1 VAKGDASVTEPAK
14 SGGMLDWLKSMIPG
28 YSGYQ
33 EFETRREDDR
43 KTRKF
48 LVDRLQEYKRLSQS
62 YTKNFLQ
69 SAQLDQIAKGEKL
82 RSDIDALQ
90 QKIEASVDGKSNW
103 FTQSKPDAAMSLRL
117 SQIDA
122 AIVADLERLAKFL
135 ADPEVPSLEPLVV
148 DLDKAS
154 ESLGEMRSKWERRLS
169 ILRGEN

>member
-1 VAKGDASVTEPAK
+1 MAEPAK
-14 SGGMLDWLKSMIPG
+14 SSGMLDWLKSMIPG

-33 EFETRREDDR
+33 QVEGRREDDR

-48 LVDRLQEYKRLSQS
+48 LIDRLQEYKRLSQS

-82 RSDIDALQ
+82 RADIDSLQ
-90 QKIEASVDGKSNW
+90 QKIEATVDGNSNW
-103 FTQSKPDAAMSLRL
+103 FTQSKPDPAISLKL
-117 SQIDA
+117 SQLDA
-122 AIVADLERLAKFL
+122 AIVSDLERLGKFL

-154 ESLGEMRSKWERRLS
+154 EALGEMRSKWERRNS
-169 ILRGEN
+169 ILRGET

>member
-1 VAKGDASVTEPAK
+1 MAEPAK
-14 SGGMLDWLKSMIPG
+14 SGGIIDWLKSMIPG

-33 EFETRREDDR
+33 EFESRRDDDR

-48 LVDRLQEYKRLSQS
+48 LIERLQEYKRLSQS

-82 RSDIDALQ
+82 RADIDMLQ
-90 QKIEASVDGKSNW
+90 QKIEATVDGNSNW
-103 FTQSKPDAAMSLRL
+103 FTQSKPDAAISLKMSQL
-117 SQIDA
+117 DA
-122 AIVADLERLAKFL
+122 GIVADLERLGKFL

-154 ESLGEMRSKWERRLS
+154 ESLNEMRTKWERRNS
-169 ILRGEN
+169 ILRGET

>member
-1 VAKGDASVTEPAK
+1 MTEPAK

-33 EFETRREDDR
+33 EFESRREDDR

-48 LVDRLQEYKRLSQS
+48 LVDRLQEYKRLSQG

-82 RSDIDALQ
+82 RADIDALQ
-90 QKIEASVDGKSNW
+90 QKIEASVSGKSNW
-103 FTQSKPDAAMSLRL
+103 FTQSKPDAGTSLRL
-117 SQIDA
+117 SQLDA
-122 AIVADLERLAKFL
+122 AIVADLERLAKYL
-135 ADPEVPSLEPLVV
+135 ADPGVPSLEPLVV

-154 ESLGEMRSKWERRLS
+154 ESLSEMRTKWERRLA

>member
-1 VAKGDASVTEPAK
+1 MTEPAK

-33 EFETRREDDR
+33 EFESRREDDR

-48 LVDRLQEYKRLSQS
+48 LVDRLQEYKRLSQG

-82 RSDIDALQ
+82 RADIDALQ
-90 QKIEASVDGKSNW
+90 QKIEASVSGKSNW
-103 FTQSKPDAAMSLRL
+103 FTQSKPDAATSLRL
-117 SQIDA
+117 SQLDA
-122 AIVADLERLAKFL
+122 AIVADLERLAKYL

-154 ESLGEMRSKWERRLS
+154 ESLGEMRTKWERRLA

>member
-1 VAKGDASVTEPAK
+1 MAEPAK
-14 SGGMLDWLKSMIPG
+14 SGGIIDWLKSMIPG

-33 EFETRREDDR
+33 EFESRRDDDR

-48 LVDRLQEYKRLSQS
+48 LIERLQEYKRLSQS

-82 RSDIDALQ
+82 RADIDMLQ
-90 QKIEASVDGKSNW
+90 QKIEAAVEGNSNW
-103 FTQSKPDAAMSLRL
+103 FTQSKPDAAISLKMSQL
-117 SQIDA
+117 DA
-122 AIVADLERLAKFL
+122 GIVADLERLGKFL

-154 ESLGEMRSKWERRLS
+154 ESLNEMRTKWERRNS
-169 ILRGEN
+169 ILRGET

>member
-1 VAKGDASVTEPAK
+1 VAEPAK
-14 SGGMLDWLKSMIPG
+14 SSGIIDWLKSMIPG

-33 EFETRREDDR
+33 EFESRREDDR

-48 LVDRLQEYKRLSQS
+48 LIERLQEYKRLSQS

-82 RSDIDALQ
+82 RADIDMLQ
-90 QKIEASVDGKSNW
+90 QKIEATVDGNSNW
-103 FTQSKPDAAMSLRL
+103 FTQSKLDASISLKMSQL
-117 SQIDA
+117 DA
-122 AIVADLERLAKFL
+122 GIVADLERLGKFL

-154 ESLGEMRSKWERRLS
+154 ESLNEMRTKWERRNS
-169 ILRGEN
+169 ILRGET

>member
-1 VAKGDASVTEPAK
+1 MTEPAK

-33 EFETRREDDR
+33 EFESRREDDR

-48 LVDRLQEYKRLSQS
+48 LIDRLQEYKRLSQS

-82 RSDIDALQ
+82 RADIDALQ

-103 FTQSKPDAAMSLRL
+103 FTQSKPDAAASLRL
-117 SQIDA
+117 SQIDG
-122 AIVADLERLAKFL
+122 AIVADLERLAKYL

-154 ESLGEMRSKWERRLS
+154 ESLGEMRAKWERRLS

>member
-1 VAKGDASVTEPAK
+1 MAEPAK
-14 SGGMLDWLKSMIPG
+14 SSGIIDWLKSMIPG

-33 EFETRREDDR
+33 EFESRREDDR

-48 LVDRLQEYKRLSQS
+48 LIERLQEYKRLSQS

-82 RSDIDALQ
+82 RADIDMLQ
-90 QKIEASVDGKSNW
+90 QKIEATVDGNSNW
-103 FTQSKPDAAMSLRL
+103 FTQSKLDASISLKMSQL
-117 SQIDA
+117 DA
-122 AIVADLERLAKFL
+122 GIVADLERLGKFL

-154 ESLGEMRSKWERRLS
+154 ESLNEMRTKWERRNS
-169 ILRGEN
+169 ILRGET